1 MKVNVLFFGE
11 LRETLGTAAQT
22 VEVTASSVTVTTLI
36 DTLSA
41 QGQPWQSALTSP
53 EPLRIAVNQEMAH
66 AQTPLADGA
75 EVALFRPVTGG

>member
-22 VEVTASSVTVTTLI
+22 VEVTASAVTVTTLI